1 MLSVQTKTAPLLL
14 TVIDLASNHYDD
26 VCDYGPIRDYRT
38 VRVLSRR
45 TLPQTAIANV
55 ARRNPGY
62 TVVGIREN
70 DYRNDEF

>member
-1 MLSVQTKTAPLLL
+1 MLTQTKPAPLLV
-14 TVIDLASNHYDD
+14 TVIDLASNDYDD
-26 VCDYGPIRDYRT
+26 VCEYGPIRDYRT

-62 TVVGIREN
+62 TVVSVTEN
-70 DYRNDEF
+70 PWADEF

>member
-1 MLSVQTKTAPLLL
+1 MLTQTKPTPRLVTL
-14 TVIDLASNHYDD
+14 IDLASNHFDD

-62 TVVGIREN
+62 TVVGIQEN